1 MSSPKAKLAD
11 WLARYETVTS
21 QGIELGL
28 DRVGDVFARLNPRRA
43 QHVLTVA
50 GTNGKG
56 SSVAMLAALL
66 RDAGYRVGAYTSPH
80 LMRYNERIAIDG
92 LPASDDEIVRAFE
105 RIEAARGDTRLTY
118 FEVGTLA
125 AVEVF
130 AAREVDV
137 AVLEVGLGGRLDAVN
152 VVEPDVSLITS
163 IALDHQEWL
172 GDTREAIAVEKA
184 GIMRSGKPA
193 VYAEIDR
200 PASID
205 AAAAE
210 IGARLYAAG
219 RDYCWQTGER
229 GDWSY
234 TGMVLQFHDL
244 AAPALYGEFQR
255 ANAAGVLCTL
265 EAAGLGEV
273 LILERI
279 NRILS
284 TIEVP
289 GRSQR
294 FSDRHRW
301 LFDVAHNPAAA
312 EGLAAT
318 LESVPRRHRVAI
330 VGMLDDKDTSAVIGP
345 LLPFIDDWI
354 AVSASNPRAVPAAE
368 LGRRVASLSNRPCLI
383 AESPAHAV
391 AEARRRSGDR
401 SAEEKSEI
409 VVFGSF
415 YTVGPVQHALGL

>member
-1 MSSPKAKLAD
+1 VPRPTATLAD

-28 DRVGDVFARLNPRRA
+28 ERVGDVFARLDTKRPG
-43 QHVLTVA
+43 HVLTVA

-80 LMRYNERIAIDG
+80 LRRYNERIAVDG
-92 LPASDDEIVRAFE
+92 RPASDDEIVRAFE

-125 AVEVF
+125 AVVVF
-130 AAREVDV
+130 ADREVDV

-172 GDTREAIAVEKA
+172 GDTREAIAAEKA

-200 PASID
+200 PAGID
-205 AAAAE
+205 AAATE

-219 RDYCWQTGER
+219 RDYGWQTDEQG
-229 GDWSY
+229 GWSY
-234 TGMVLQFHDL
+234 TGMAVQLDDL
-244 AAPALYGEFQR
+244 AAPALSGEFQR

-265 EAAGLGEV
+265 EAAGFGE
-273 LILERI
+273 ILSPERI
-279 NRILS
+279 NRMLTS
-284 TIEVP
+284 IEVP

-318 LESVPRRHRVAI
+318 LESAPPQRRVAI
-330 VGMLDDKDTSAVIGP
+330 VGMLDDKDTSAVIEP

-368 LGRRVASLSNRPCLI
+368 LGRRVALLCNGPCLI
-383 AESPAHAV
+383 ADSAAHAV
-391 AEARRRSGDR
+391 AEARRRSSEG
-401 SAEEKSEI
+401 SEI

-415 YTVGPVQHALGL
+415 YTVGPVQDALGL

>member
-1 MSSPKAKLAD
+1 MPRPKATLAD
-11 WLARYETVTS
+11 WLARYEAVTS

-28 DRVGDVFARLNPRRA
+28 ERVGDVFFRLNTKRPDR
-43 QHVLTVA
+43 VLTVA

-66 RDAGYRVGAYTSPH
+66 SDAGYRVGAYTSPH
-80 LMRYNERIAIDG
+80 LTRYNERIAVDG
-92 LPASDDEIVRAFE
+92 VPAGDDEIVRAFE
-105 RIEAARGDTRLTY
+105 RIEAVRRDTRLTY

-125 AVEVF
+125 AAEIF
-130 AAREVDV
+130 ANREVDV

-152 VVEPDVSLITS
+152 VIEPDVSLITS

-172 GDTREAIAVEKA
+172 GDTREAIAAEKA

-205 AAAAE
+205 TAATE

-219 RDYCWQTGER
+219 RDYRWRPGEQ
-229 GDWSY
+229 GSWSY
-234 TGMVLQFHDL
+234 AGMTVQLPDL
-244 AAPALYGEFQR
+244 AAPALSGEFQR

-265 EAAGLGEV
+265 EAAGFGGV
-273 LILERI
+273 LAPERV
-279 NRILS
+279 NRVLT

-294 FSDRHRW
+294 FSDRHHW

-312 EGLAAT
+312 EGLAAI
-318 LESVPRRHRVAI
+318 LENGPLENGLRPHRVAI
-330 VGMLDDKDTSAVIGP
+330 VGMLDDKDTSAVIEP
-345 LLPFIDDWI
+345 LAPFIDDWI
-354 AVSASNPRAVPAAE
+354 AISASNLRAVPAPE
-368 LGRRVASLSNRPCLI
+368 LGRRVAVLCNCPCLI
-383 AESPAHAV
+383 ADSPAHAV
-391 AEARRRSGDR
+391 AEARRRSGDT
-401 SAEEKSEI
+401 SEI

-415 YTVGPVQHALGL
+415 YTVGPVQQALGL

>member
-1 MSSPKAKLAD
+1 MPRPTATLAD
-11 WLARYETVTS
+11 WLARYEAATS
-21 QGIELGL
+21 QSIELGL
-28 DRVGDVFARLNPRRA
+28 ERVGEVFERLNVELPGC
-43 QHVLTVA
+43 VLTVA

-80 LMRYNERIAIDG
+80 LMRYNERIVVDD
-92 LPASDDEIVRAFE
+92 LPASDDEIVGAFE

-125 AVEVF
+125 AVAVF
-130 AAREVDV
+130 ADRRVDV

-152 VVEPDVSLITS
+152 VVEPDAGLITS

-172 GDTREAIAVEKA
+172 GDTRDAIAAEKA
-184 GIMRSGKPA
+184 GIMRSGKPV

-205 AAAAE
+205 TAATQT
-210 IGARLYAAG
+210 GARLYAAG
-219 RDYCWQTGER
+219 REYHWQTGEQ
-229 GDWSY
+229 GTWSY
-234 TGMVLQFHDL
+234 TGIATELHGL
-244 AAPALYGEFQR
+244 AAPALPGEFQR

-265 EAAGLGEV
+265 ETAGLGEV
-273 LILERI
+273 LSAERV
-279 NRILS
+279 NRVLT

-294 FSDRHRW
+294 YSDRHSW

-312 EGLAAT
+312 EGLAAI
-318 LESVPRRHRVAI
+318 LESMPGRRRVAI
-330 VGMLDDKDTSAVIGP
+330 VGMLDDKDTNAVIEP
-345 LLPFIDDWI
+345 LVPFVDDWI
-354 AVSASNPRAVPAAE
+354 AVSAANPRAVPAPE
-368 LGRRVASLSNRPCLI
+368 LGRRVAQLCNRPCLI
-383 AESPAHAV
+383 ADSPAHAV
-391 AEARRRSGDR
+391 AEARRRSD
-401 SAEEKSEI
+401 ETSEI

-415 YTVGPVQHALGL
+415 YTVGPVQQALGL